1 MNIKNPMNYMEVNM
15 TLYLYFVFCSCLE
28 IEYESPFNIPSFE
41 MQKVKMFTDTELRFI
56 CQTGGISEQVVSN
69 FPTS

>member
-1 MNIKNPMNYMEVNM
+1 MEMNKYPMSM
-15 TLYLYFVFCSCLE
+15 TPWASLYFVFCSCLE